1 MEGEKPRKELINHVL
16 CDIMGEKGG
25 VFLKRQKRILT
36 ALCAVGGC
44 AALLAGCGGEPAANP
59 VSSATSTAV
68 SQVQTSSVVS
78 QAPQPSSASSAV
90 RPTSSVVSSQPV
102 VSKSSEAEVKAKC
115 KTLDYKSLLR
125 SPDKYEGEYASFY
138 GRVLQVS
145 EEATIDGTLVGIR
158 LGTSS
163 SNPYYPYGDD
173 VVYVFYF
180 LPTGADRILEDDY
193 ITVYGEMTE
202 LYTYT
207 TVRGDGVT
215 IPCLAAYYAD
225 LA

>member
-1 MEGEKPRKELINHVL
+1 M
-16 CDIMGEKGG
+16 
-25 VFLKRQKRILT
+25 KRQKRILT

-44 AALLAGCGGEPAANP
+44 AALLAGCGGEPSANP
-59 VSSATSTAV
+59 VSSSTSTAV

-78 QAPQPSSASSAV
+78 QAPQPVPASSAV
-90 RPTSSVVSSQPV
+90 RPTSSVVSSQPEALRL
-102 VSKSSEAEVKAKC
+102 SEAEFKAKC
-115 KTLDYKSLLR
+115 KKLDYKSLLR
-125 SPDKYEGEYASFY
+125 SPDQYVGEYAKFY

-145 EEATIDGTLVGIR
+145 EEATIDGTLVGMR

-180 LPTGADRILEDDY
+180 LPTGADRILEDDR
-193 ITVYGEMTE
+193 ITVYGEMMK
-202 LYTYT
+202 LYTYE
-207 TVRGDGVT
+207 TVRGDAIT
-215 IPCLAAYYAD
+215 IPCLLAYYVD